1 MSNITTSVE
10 SRVRPK
16 LVILGGGFAGVY
28 FLLRLLKRLK
38 HRRVFDV
45 TLVSD
50 ENFFMFTPLL
60 HDVATGGIETRHIAF
75 PIRRL
80 KGRHEFT
87 FIRARVNNI
96 DLARRRVATTAGE
109 IGYDRL
115 VVALGSDTDTSGLP
129 AGAKRVFRLRTLWDG
144 VLLRNHVIKCFEQAD
159 AEQDPAR
166 QRQLLTFVVCGG
178 GYIGVQYI
186 TALQDFIHRSL
197 IKYYPS
203 VSRDMVRIMLI
214 QPSERL
220 LTNLPSYEAEYALRV
235 LKRRGVEVRLNARV
249 TAATDEGV
257 RVNDEPVPTGT
268 LVWVAGVTANHVVA
282 SLPVKK
288 DHTGRVMVNE
298 YFELAGHPGVM
309 VLGDCAHF
317 VDPAT
322 GETALPR
329 AHNALRQAWV
339 AADNLAAEV
348 DGKPRRPYRNPF
360 SGGLVSLGTRSAVIN
375 AYGFRLHGFI
385 ARVIWLVAYS
395 SLLTSAYNRVRVVSD
410 WLLTL
415 FFGRDTSMLEVR

>member
-1 MSNITTSVE
+1 MSKVISVAE
-10 SRVRPK
+10 SSARPK

-38 HRRVFDV
+38 HRHAFDV

-60 HDVATGGIETRHIAF
+60 HEVATGGIETRHITF

-87 FIRARVNNI
+87 FIQARVNGI
-96 DLARRRVATTAGE
+96 DLTRRSVATTAGE

-115 VVALGSDTDTSGLP
+115 VIALGSDTDISGLP
-129 AGAKRVFRLRTLWDG
+129 PGAKRVFRLRALWDG
-144 VLLRNHVIKCFEQAD
+144 ILLRNHVIKCFEQAD
-159 AEQDPAR
+159 AEHDPAR
-166 QRQLLTFVVCGG
+166 QRQLLTFVVSGG

-186 TALQDFIHRSL
+186 TALQDFVHRSL
-197 IKYYPS
+197 IKYYPRI
-203 VSRDMVRIMLI
+203 SRDMVRIIIL

-220 LTNLPSYEAEYALRV
+220 LTNLPSYESEYTLRV
-235 LKRRGVEVRLNARV
+235 LKKRGVEVRFNARV
-249 TAATDEGV
+249 TASTDDGV
-257 RVNDEPVPTGT
+257 RVNGEPVPTGT
-268 LVWVAGVTANHVVA
+268 LVWVTGVMANHVVA
-282 SLPVKK
+282 SLPVEK
-288 DHTGRVMVNE
+288 DHTGRVVVNG
-298 YFELAGHPGVM
+298 YFELPDYPGVM

-348 DGKPRRPYRNPF
+348 TGKPQRPYRNPF
-360 SGGLVSLGTRSAVIN
+360 SGGLVSLGTQSAVIN

-395 SLLTSAYNRVRVVSD
+395 SLLTSTYNRVRVISD